1 MRLAPALAAAALAA
15 PLAFGLAGSALAQ
28 SEVPAI
34 APAPPGTPPIGP
46 DLHVTPADLETI
58 NAQIRADEQRLT
70 RYRDAAFARGMGV
83 IADTRPAL
91 RYNPYPHSKPV
102 NIARWFGWRK
112 PKQ

>member
-1 MRLAPALAAAALAA
+1 MRLAPALAAAALS
-15 PLAFGLAGSALAQ
+15 LGLAGPAFAQ

-46 DLHVTPADLETI
+46 DLHITPADMETI
-58 NAQIRADEQRLT
+58 NARIRSDEQSMT
-70 RYRDAAFARGMGV
+70 RYRDAAFARGNGV

-91 RYNPYPHSKPV
+91 RFNPYPHSKPV